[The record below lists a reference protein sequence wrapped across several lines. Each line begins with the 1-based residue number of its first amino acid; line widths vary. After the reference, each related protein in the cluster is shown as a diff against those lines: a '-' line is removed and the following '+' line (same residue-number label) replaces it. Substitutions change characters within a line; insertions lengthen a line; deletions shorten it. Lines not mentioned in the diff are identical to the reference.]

1 MYYIPGIF
9 SFLVLASGWYYI
21 FYSPA
26 AHRLSGLEEG
36 ELNRF
41 RIRLRRLNG
50 VVMMLLAV
58 TFYAAVYTIAPRTK
72 MLAGAFVSILLLLSA
87 MLILA
92 LIDLRLT
99 RRLRRRQKK
108 DRL

>member
-1 MYYIPGIF
+1 MSFLPEIF
-9 SFLVLASGWYYI
+9 SLLVLASGWYYL

-26 AHRLSGLEEG
+26 AHRLSGVEEG
-36 ELNRF
+36 SINRL
-41 RIRLRRLNG
+41 RIRLRRVNA

-58 TFYAAVYTIAPRTK
+58 TFYAAVRTIPPRTK
-72 MLAGAFVSILLLLSA
+72 MLAWAFVTILLLLSA

-92 LIDLRLT
+92 LIDLQLT

-108 DRL
+108 DQP